1 MRFAKAH
8 AYGND
13 FLYVEGAAVG
23 GVVLDALTR
32 EICDRHKGVG
42 ADGLIV
48 YEQGSSGASMR
59 LFNSDGSRAE
69 VSGNGVRALGALLL
83 QHASDTH
90 AELTVHTEAGSK
102 RLTRI
107 ARDGTRQTFR
117 ASMGAPSDVR
127 RVTLEVAGE
136 SVRLVALNMGNPQC
150 VVLGPLPDDQRFWR
164 IGAALERHQS
174 FPEGTNVEFAHVEA
188 PAQIRIMIWERG
200 VGPTSSSGT
209 GSCAALVAAA
219 SYGGAERD
227 AEVIAQGGAQRVEWD
242 AEGVY
247 LTGWAEVI
255 CDGEWLGQIPRSR

>member
-13 FLYVEGAAVG
+13 FLYVEGASVDGFA
-23 GVVLDALTR
+23 LDALTR
-32 EICDRHKGVG
+32 ELCDRHTGVG

-48 YEQGSSGASMR
+48 YEQGSGGVSMQ

-83 QHASDTH
+83 QHEADAH
-90 AELTVHTEAGSK
+90 AELTVLTDAGSK

-107 ARDGTRQTFR
+107 GRDGIRQTFR
-117 ASMGAPSDVR
+117 ASMGAPSGIR

-164 IGAALERHQS
+164 IGAALERHQA
-174 FPEGTNVEFAHVEA
+174 FPERTNVEFAHVEA
-188 PAQIRIMIWERG
+188 PAKIRI
-200 VGPTSSSGT
+200 
-209 GSCAALVAAA
+209 
-219 SYGGAERD
+219 
-227 AEVIAQGGAQRVEWD
+227 
-242 AEGVY
+242 
-247 LTGWAEVI
+247 
-255 CDGEWLGQIPRSR
+255 